1 MNAKNQMDVQRML
14 FVPTRWNVVPI
25 HAKAALQDWHA
36 LVSNISIG
44 EINIHV

>member
-1 MNAKNQMDVQRML
+1 MNAKNQMDVQRMQ
-14 FVPTRWNVVPI
+14 FVPTHLEDVKL

-44 EINIHV
+44 EIYIHV